1 MTDPEKLP
9 ESPLDFPLVSSFD
22 HHHNDEPNLDELKN
36 MFETMGLALPDSL
49 TNTASSS
56 SNPNTTT
63 TNLSASTAN
72 DNNDNR
78 VGKGMKL
85 RVRLPDGTPADLIIY
100 PEYDIDSQ
108 ITVFMSR
115 FGIEN
120 NATAKAKLVEV
131 VHVAL
136 KLEVGA
142 KKEQPPAAT
151 TKSSSTPPS
160 NTTTNTTMNKD
171 KKVRLKL
178 KLPNGN
184 VENVDLQIASTDKVT
199 LILLSLILIL
209 TLTI

>member
-1 MTDPEKLP
+1 
-9 ESPLDFPLVSSFD
+9 
-22 HHHNDEPNLDELKN
+22 
-36 MFETMGLALPDSL
+36 
-49 TNTASSS
+49 
-56 SNPNTTT
+56 
-63 TNLSASTAN
+63 
-72 DNNDNR
+72 
-78 VGKGMKL
+78 MKL

-136 KLEVGA
+136 KLEVGS
-142 KKEQPPAAT
+142 KKELPPAAT
-151 TKSSSTPPS
+151 KASTPPS
-160 NTTTNTTMNKD
+160 NTTTTTINKD

-184 VENVDLQIASTDKVT
+184 VENVDLQISSTDKV
-199 LILLSLILIL
+199 ILLLIILVSLILMLIL
-209 TLTI
+209 TT

>member
-100 PEYDIDSQ
+100 PEYDIESQ

-120 NATAKAKLVEV
+120 NATAKAKLIEV

-142 KKEQPPAAT
+142 KKEQPPAA
-151 TKSSSTPPS
+151 TPPS

-184 VENVDLQIASTDKVT
+184 VENVDLQISSTDKVT
-199 LILLSLILIL
+199 LILLSLILLIL